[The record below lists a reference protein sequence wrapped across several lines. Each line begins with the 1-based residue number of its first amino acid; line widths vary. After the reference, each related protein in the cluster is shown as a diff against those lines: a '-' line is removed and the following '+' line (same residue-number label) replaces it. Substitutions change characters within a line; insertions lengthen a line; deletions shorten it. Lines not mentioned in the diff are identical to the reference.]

1 MEQFRVRLRDKV
13 TGEYIPVPKAQA
25 AGSGTAYEAAS
36 SAPRLAR
43 WTGSSAGPQ
52 SSIARDL
59 PQLRRRSRDRRRNDG
74 VADSAIE
81 IMTAN
86 AIGTGI
92 KPQWRTPDR
101 DLNKALAQL
110 WLDWTDFADP
120 EGRCD
125 FYGLQALAF
134 AGMMEGGDIFGRMRV
149 RRIEDGLPVP
159 LQIQLL
165 EGEHCPV
172 EKSEAT
178 ATGKIVN
185 GVEFNLI
192 GQRVAYWL
200 YPEHPGDAGFRPG
213 LMNVLSRVAAEEVI
227 HLAGARRVSSI
238 RGEPWLS
245 RALLTMYDV
254 DQMNDAVVTRV
265 KVANLFAGFISPG
278 ADGKFPAG
286 TAGEANPDANGRQVA
301 SLEPG
306 LMQVLGPGE
315 SVNFTDPPEAGST
328 YEAFLKIQMRRIAA
342 SVGLLYEQLSGD
354 YSGINDRTW
363 RSGMN
368 EFYRRLE
375 RIQYQL
381 VAFQFCR
388 PIAQKFVEL
397 AILSGAI
404 KVPAGVPVNL
414 VMRPAWIAPVRPYIN
429 PVQDVAAKRDEVRA
443 GFTSR
448 SQIVAEQGEDIED
461 LDAEIARDKRRAD
474 DLGLVFDSDAKAVS
488 QAGVSQTP
496 GSTDNQGGQAD
507 PQQKGN

>member
-13 TGEYIPVPKAQA
+13 TGEYVPAPKAQV
-25 AGSGTAYEAAS
+25 AGGGTAYEAAS

-52 SSIARDL
+52 SAVARDL

-81 IMTAN
+81 VMTAN

-134 AGMMEGGDIFGRMRV
+134 SGMMEGGDIFGRMRV
-149 RRIEDGLPVP
+149 RRVEDGLPVP
-159 LQIQLL
+159 LQVQLL

-172 EKSEAT
+172 EKTEAT
-178 ATGKIVN
+178 DTGKIVN

-192 GQRVAYWL
+192 GQRIAYWL
-200 YPEHPGDAGFRPG
+200 YPEHPGDAGLRTG
-213 LMNVLSRVAAEEVI
+213 MMNFLSRVPADDVI
-227 HLAGARRVSSI
+227 HLAGVRRVSSI

-245 RALLTMYDV
+245 RALLTMYDI

-265 KVANLFAGFISPG
+265 KVGNLFAGFISPG
-278 ADGKFPAG
+278 ANGTFPPG
-286 TAGEANPDANGRQVA
+286 TTGDANPDENGRQVA

-315 SVNFTDPPEAGST
+315 NVNFSDPPEAGNT

-381 VAFQFCR
+381 MAFQFCR
-388 PIAQKFVEL
+388 PIAQRFVEL
-397 AILSGAI
+397 AMMAGTI
-404 KVPAGVPVNL
+404 KVPAGVPMNQVL
-414 VMRPAWIAPVRPYIN
+414 RPSWIAPVRPYIN
-429 PVQDVAAKRDEVRA
+429 PVQDVAAKRNEVRA

-448 SQIVAEQGEDIED
+448 AQIVAEKGEDVED
-461 LDAEIARDKRRAD
+461 LDAEIARDKNRAD
-474 DLGLVFDSDAKAVS
+474 DLGLVFDSDASAVS
-488 QAGVSQTP
+488 QTGVSQANP
-496 GSTDNQGGQAD
+496 PADPAATDNPSA
-507 PQQKGN
+507 